1 MKTLYTLISGAGR
14 GIGFEIASKFASK
27 NHNLILLIRKKN
39 QKKKLERLSKIFGIE
54 TKVLVGDLRNGK
66 FIQSLNKINLKVDN
80 VINNAA
86 GENQKH
92 FLKVSEKELNDMI
105 YINLKSTF
113 IISQIFAKKMIKSKI
128 KGNIISISSQLGHIA
143 AYNRSIYCMTKF
155 GIEGLTKSL
164 SMDLGKFGIRVN
176 SVSPTKTIINQNE
189 FKKKKKRLNFI
200 KKKIPLNKFSTTSE
214 IASIVYFLTTKAAGS
229 ITGSSIL
236 SDGGWTAGK

>member
-1 MKTLYTLISGAGR
+1 MKNNFTLITGAGR
-14 GIGFEIASKFASK
+14 GIGFEIAKKFAS
-27 NHNLILLIRKKN
+27 NNYNLILTIRNKA
-39 QKKKLERLSKIFGIE
+39 QKKRLENLGKDYDV
-54 TKVLVGDLRNGK
+54 KVKVQVGDLRNLK
-66 FIQSLNKINLKVDN
+66 FVKKLSKINFKVNN

-92 FLKVSEKELNDMI
+92 FLKVTEKELNDMI
-105 YINLKSTF
+105 SINLKSTF
-113 IISQIFAKKMIKSKI
+113 LISQIFTRKMIRFKI

-164 SMDLGKFGIRVN
+164 AMDLGKYGIRVN
-176 SVSPTKTIINQNE
+176 SVSPTKTVINENE
-189 FKKKKKRLNFI
+189 FKKNKKRLNLI
-200 KKKIPLNKFSTTSE
+200 KKKIPLNKFSTSEE
-214 IASIVYFLTTKAAGS
+214 IASIVYFLTTKEAGS

>member
-1 MKTLYTLISGAGR
+1 MTNNFTLITGAGR
-14 GIGFEIASKFASK
+14 GIGFEIAKKFASN
-27 NHNLILLIRKKN
+27 NHNLILTIRNKA
-39 QKKKLERLSKIFGIE
+39 QKKRLENLGKDYDV
-54 TKVLVGDLRNGK
+54 KVKVQVGDLRNLK
-66 FIQSLNKINLKVDN
+66 FVKKLSKINFKVNN

-92 FLKVSEKELNDMI
+92 FLKVTEKELNDMI
-105 YINLKSTF
+105 SINLKSTF
-113 IISQIFAKKMIKSKI
+113 LISQIFTRKMIRFKI

-164 SMDLGKFGIRVN
+164 AMDLGKYGIRVN
-176 SVSPTKTIINQNE
+176 SVSPTKTVINENE
-189 FKKKKKRLNFI
+189 FKKNKKRLNLI
-200 KKKIPLNKFSTTSE
+200 KKKIPLNKFSTSEE
-214 IASIVYFLTTKAAGS
+214 IASIVYFLTTKEAGS

>member
-86 GENQKH
+86 GEIKIH
-92 FLKVSEKELNDMI
+92 SKR
-105 YINLKSTF
+105 
-113 IISQIFAKKMIKSKI
+113 IFQYGQI
-128 KGNIISISSQLGHIA
+128 KGEQEQS
-143 AYNRSIYCMTKF
+143 
-155 GIEGLTKSL
+155 
-164 SMDLGKFGIRVN
+164 
-176 SVSPTKTIINQNE
+176 
-189 FKKKKKRLNFI
+189 
-200 KKKIPLNKFSTTSE
+200 
-214 IASIVYFLTTKAAGS
+214 
-229 ITGSSIL
+229 
-236 SDGGWTAGK
+236 

>member
-1 MKTLYTLISGAGR
+1 MSRNTTLITGAGR
-14 GIGFEIASKFASK
+14 GIGLEIAKKFAAK
-27 NHNLILLIRKKN
+27 KHNLVLIIRKKN
-39 QKKKLERLSKIFGIE
+39 QKKTLEKLKKIFNIE
-54 TKVLVGDLRNGK
+54 IKILVGDLRNLK
-66 FIQSLNKINLKVDN
+66 FIKKLSKINLKIDN

-92 FLKVSEKELNDMI
+92 FIDISEKELNDMLS
-105 YINLKSTF
+105 INLKAAF

-155 GIEGLTKSL
+155 GLEGLTKSL

-176 SVSPTKTIINQNE
+176 SVAPTKTIVDENE
-189 FKKKKKRLNFI
+189 VKRGKKRLNLI
-200 KKKIPLNKFSTTSE
+200 KKKIPLKKFSTTSE

-229 ITGSSIL
+229 ITGTSIL

>member
-1 MKTLYTLISGAGR
+1 MKV
-14 GIGFEIASKFASK
+14 
-27 NHNLILLIRKKN
+27 
-39 QKKKLERLSKIFGIE
+39 
-54 TKVLVGDLRNGK
+54 KVQVGDLRNLK
-66 FIQSLNKINLKVDN
+66 FVKKLSKINFKVNN

-92 FLKVSEKELNDMI
+92 FLKVTEKELNDMI
-105 YINLKSTF
+105 SINLKSTF
-113 IISQIFAKKMIKSKI
+113 LISQIFTRKMIRFKI

-164 SMDLGKFGIRVN
+164 AMDLGKYGIRVN
-176 SVSPTKTIINQNE
+176 SVSPTKTVINENE
-189 FKKKKKRLNFI
+189 FKKNKKRLNLI
-200 KKKIPLNKFSTTSE
+200 KKKIPLNKFSTSEE
-214 IASIVYFLTTKAAGS
+214 IASIVYFLTTKEAGS

>member
-176 SVSPTKTIINQNE
+176 SVSPTKTIIDQNE